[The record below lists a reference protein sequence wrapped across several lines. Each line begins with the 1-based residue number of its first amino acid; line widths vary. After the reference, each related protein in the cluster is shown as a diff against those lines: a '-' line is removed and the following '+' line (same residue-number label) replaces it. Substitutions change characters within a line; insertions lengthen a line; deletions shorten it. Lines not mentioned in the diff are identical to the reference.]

1 MTHSDADMQKQIK
14 HMIAF
19 TEQEANEKAKEIDL
33 KAKEFNDKKGLI
45 VQTQRLKI
53 MEYYEKKEK
62 QIEQ

>member
-1 MTHSDADMQKQIK
+1 
-14 HMIAF
+14 MIAF